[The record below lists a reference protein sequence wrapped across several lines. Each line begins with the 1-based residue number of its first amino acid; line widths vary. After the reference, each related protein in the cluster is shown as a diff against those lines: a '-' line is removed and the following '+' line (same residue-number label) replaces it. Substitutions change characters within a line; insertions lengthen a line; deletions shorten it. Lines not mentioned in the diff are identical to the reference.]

1 MQILS
6 GQLHTVIWKLKF
18 CISYIHQKYYS
29 LRRISKVRILGQIFN
44 LHALDKKKKKLYS
57 LYSSY
62 LMRQLFHIL
71 IILSNFPIPNSSIHR
86 LTYSKLSSPSKND
99 HFCNTIL
106 ISRLYATLFS
116 KEYIL
121 HSILS
126 SLSFNTNEG
135 SIPPFF

>member
-1 MQILS
+1 MEVKILYF
-6 GQLHTVIWKLKF
+6 LHP
-18 CISYIHQKYYS
+18 
-29 LRRISKVRILGQIFN
+29 SKVLFFKKN
-44 LHALDKKKKKLYS
+44 LKSQNFRTDFQSPCLRQKKKKLYS

>member
-18 CISYIHQKYYS
+18 CISYIHKNYYS

-44 LHALDKKKKKLYS
+44 SHALGKKKLYS

-62 LMRQLFHIL
+62 FMRQLFHIL
-71 IILSNFPIPNSSIHR
+71 IILSNLPIPNSSIHR

-99 HFCNTIL
+99 HFWNTIL
-106 ISRLYATLFS
+106 ISRFYPTLFS

-121 HSILS
+121 PSILG
-126 SLSFNTNEG
+126 SLSFNTKEG